1 MITMIEIMIGN
12 VGGGVI
18 ERGIET
24 GIGIVLE
31 MRENMA
37 ERETGIVIGKGRDES
52 GRDETETRTEEG
64 AGVGQGAG
72 VGTAVSVMVIVMMG
86 TIGGGIVEVQ
96 APRDVLMVLMARRR
110 ERRRRQRKRA
120 KKMELT
126 IQIPKLQN
134 KTAFG
139 QPLVSNL

>member
-12 VGGGVI
+12 VEGGVI

-31 MRENMA
+31 MREIMA
-37 ERETGIVIGKGRDES
+37 ERETGIVIGKGRGEC
-52 GRDETETRTEEG
+52 GRDETGTEEG

-72 VGTAVSVMVIVMMG
+72 VGTAVSVMVIVTMG
-86 TIGGGIVEVQ
+86 TTGGGIAEVQ
-96 APRDVLMVLMARRR
+96 VPRGVLMVLKAKRRG
-110 ERRRRQRKRA
+110 RRRRQRKRA
-120 KKMELT
+120 KKMVLT